1 MQPKMG
7 KTDIDYQVLHDAF
20 FNYQTMPELTTLGDL
35 YHEGKEFEVKLREMK
50 PELLSYE
57 LKEALGMPDGAPPP
71 CLIKYAEIWSPSLY
85 PHLKIPGLN
94 APIPTGA
101 SFGNHVGGCGKPLF
115 KKFFEVLGISIIC
128 TGSKLLYSIIDFLL
142 TAFLWFLN
150 TMANHCMATCLV
162 FSNKI
167 SLIMRKSQLLLG

>member
-1 MQPKMG
+1 MHSQ
-7 KTDIDYQVLHDAF
+7 
-20 FNYQTMPELTTLGDL
+20 
-35 YHEGKEFEVKLREMK
+35 VKLREMK

-115 KKFFEVLGISIIC
+115 KKFFEEEPVDKTKHWGDLERDEEEGKDLEDGVESVDSLSSTP
-128 TGSKLLYSIIDFLL
+128 TGNEKPDVIDLHKQQRKEPERPLYQVS
-142 TAFLWFLN
+142 
-150 TMANHCMATCLV
+150 TMADTFFND
-162 FSNKI
+162 
-167 SLIMRKSQLLLG
+167 

>member
-101 SFGNHVGGCGKPLF
+101 SFGNHQQDQPNYEEEPVAIGVIWRER
-115 KKFFEVLGISIIC
+115 KKR
-128 TGSKLLYSIIDFLL
+128 KNRWR
-142 TAFLWFLN
+142 A
-150 TMANHCMATCLV
+150 
-162 FSNKI
+162 KI
-167 SLIMRKSQLLLG
+167 